1 MQIAE
6 PPYQEPA
13 GFDRL
18 AERRRDTDW
27 WASTKSD
34 PDARVLPIWH
44 GKHLVTGPRD
54 APSLGSVAAA
64 DFPWDECAGEPIVL
78 GSDGSVVW
86 LAADVSAAVDPQRVD
101 PQSDPVRS
109 YWGPMVDLRTIGPL
123 LTQAEGALAVQARGL
138 VWFHQR
144 HRFCGVCG
152 SPTVMIEAGHARR
165 CRDPRCAATVF
176 PRMDPAVIVLITAG
190 DSILLA
196 RSPRF
201 PPGMHSVL
209 AGFVEVGESLE
220 DTVRREIREE
230 AGIEVE
236 DIRYVASQPW
246 PFPQSLMLGFTA
258 RAATTALTLDADE
271 LEEGGWYRRDD
282 LLAIPADRAV
292 GTGQFALPRRDSI
305 ARRLVDGWLAGT
317 LP

>member
-1 MQIAE
+1 MSLPAPLYQA
-6 PPYQEPA
+6 PP

-18 AERRRDTDW
+18 AERRRDADW
-27 WASTKSD
+27 WASLRT
-34 PDARVLPIWH
+34 AAEALVLPVWH
-44 GKHLVTGPRD
+44 GKHAVAGPRE
-54 APSLGSVAAA
+54 APMLNAVPAHSV
-64 DFPWDECAGEPIVL
+64 PWDALGARPILL
-78 GSDGSVVW
+78 GTDGTALW
-86 LAADVSAAVDPQRVD
+86 LAADLGAVDDPTRDDRV
-101 PQSDPVRS
+101 RGF
-109 YWGPMVDLRTIGPL
+109 GPLVDLRTIGPL
-123 LTQAEGALAVQARGL
+123 LPGDQGALAVLARGL

-152 SPTVMIEAGHARR
+152 GATEMTEAGHARR
-165 CRDPRCAATVF
+165 CRDAACGATVF
-176 PRMDPAVIVLITAG
+176 PRMDPAVIVLVAAG

-230 AGIEVE
+230 AGIEVD

-258 RAATTALTLDADE
+258 RAVTTDLQLDPEE
-271 LEEGGWYRRDD
+271 LEEGAWYRRQD
-282 LLAIPADRAV
+282 LLAIPADRPV
-292 GTGQFALPRRDSI
+292 GTGAFALPRRDSI